1 MKKSLNTLFVA
12 VAFMA
17 TVFSVHAGDDY
28 KLNPGD
34 MLSISVWNEDAL
46 QKDLVIL
53 PDGSISFPLAGQLIA
68 KDKTVLEVEEE
79 LKESLSQYLA
89 DPIVTVSVNAVSGN
103 TIHILGK
110 VLNPGVFPMNQPLD
124 AMQALSL
131 AGGLGVFAE
140 ENNIII
146 LRRNGDQQETIPV
159 YYARIKK
166 GQALD
171 SNVLLQSGDVMIIP

>member
-1 MKKSLNTLFVA
+1 MKKFFNRILVM
-12 VAFMA
+12 VIFMA
-17 TVFSVHAGDDY
+17 TAFAVHAEDAY
-28 KLNPGD
+28 RLNPGD
-34 MLSISVWNEDAL
+34 LLSISVWNEEAL

-53 PDGSISFPLAGQLIA
+53 PDGSISFPLAGQLTA
-68 KDKTVLEVEEE
+68 KDKTVLEVENE
-79 LKESLSQYLA
+79 LKENLSQYLA

-131 AGGLGVFAE
+131 AGGLNVFAE

-146 LRRNGDQQETIPV
+146 LRRKGDQQQIIPV

-166 GQALD
+166 GQALET
-171 SNVLLQSGDVMIIP
+171 NVLLESGDVMIIP